1 MALADQVRERVNSSR
16 TIQKGKQDDYRSNAR
31 PTFDR

>member
-1 MALADQVRERVNSSR
+1 MTLVDQMRERVNGSR
-16 TIQKGKQDDYRSNAR
+16 AIQKGKQDDYRSNAR